1 VIPLSKIDFVH
12 TFDAQFRSFGSG
24 TFFRTFGW
32 KENNEKYPYLK
43 EVHGFHMNDFGAI
56 VAAASLAHDIGN
68 PPLDIQVK
76 SDRGVFSIG
85 NGKYQDKLSK
95 SNGRI

>member
-1 VIPLSKIDFVH
+1 M
-12 TFDAQFRSFGSG
+12 
-24 TFFRTFGW
+24 
-32 KENNEKYPYLK
+32 KYPYLK

-68 PPLDIQVK
+68 PPFGHSGEKKI
-76 SDRGVFSIG
+76 GSIFHW
-85 NGKYQDKLSK
+85 KWKKVDKLSK